1 MCAMVLL
8 ETIAPIFLIILLGC
22 LIKQGRLFK
31 DDFFTEAN
39 RFVYYVSLPLLIF
52 IGIVK
57 SGLGVLSPALIL
69 SVILPTV
76 ALFILGCCVGWLLGL
91 RGGRFGTFVQSTYHG
106 NVSYIGLAVVFYML
120 GENAF
125 RQGSIMVGFLVLTTN
140 LLSSTILSLASPAP
154 DRPGI
159 GPLASIAKNPVII
172 ASVAGIAA
180 ACAGLSV
187 PAIVMK
193 SMTVLANIALPLAL
207 VTIGASLTLSGA
219 RKSWRLGLLLCCIK
233 LLILPGVGILLLNML
248 GLPLREAST
257 GIILL
262 ATPVATLA
270 YIMAEQ
276 IGGDA
281 DLASSAITLST
292 VLSLFTYMGWAVV
305 LHIV

>member
-1 MCAMVLL
+1 MVLF
-8 ETIAPIFLIILLGC
+8 ETIGPIFLIILLGWA
-22 LIKQGRLFK
+22 IKQSRLFK
-31 DDFFTEAN
+31 IEFFAEAN
-39 RFVYYVSLPLLIF
+39 RFVYYFSLPVLIF

-57 SGLGVLSPALIL
+57 SGLQVLSPALIL
-69 SVILPTV
+69 CVILPTV
-76 ALFILGCCVGWLLGL
+76 ALFILGSCMGWLMGL

-106 NVSYIGLAVVFYML
+106 NVSYIGLAVIFYML

-125 RQGSIMVGFLVLTTN
+125 RQGSIMVGVLVLTTN
-140 LLSSTILSLASPAP
+140 LLSSIILSLAAPATA
-154 DRPGI
+154 RRAI
-159 GPLASIAKNPVII
+159 GPLTSIAKNPVVISS
-172 ASVAGIAA
+172 AAGIGAA
-180 ACAGLSV
+180 FVGLSL

-207 VTIGASLTLSGA
+207 VTIGASLTLAGA
-219 RKSWRLGLLLCCIK
+219 KKSWKLGLLTCCIK
-233 LLILPGVGILLLNML
+233 LLILPGLGVLLLNML
-248 GLPLREAST
+248 GVALRDGST

-276 IGGDA
+276 IGGDG

-305 LHIV
+305 LGIA